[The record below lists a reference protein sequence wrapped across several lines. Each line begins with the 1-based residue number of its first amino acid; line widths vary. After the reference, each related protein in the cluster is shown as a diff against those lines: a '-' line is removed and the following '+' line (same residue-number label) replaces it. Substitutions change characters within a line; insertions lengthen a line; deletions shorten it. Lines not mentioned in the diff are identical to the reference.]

1 MIQSKKKALKE
12 AFNALK
18 EAFNALKEAFNAL
31 VWKVSTKSD

>member
-1 MIQSKKKALKE
+1 MIQSKKK
-12 AFNALK
+12 ALK